1 MTRQPLRRLVIGLL
15 REVSPVEWVIACAT
29 LLLVV
34 QYGLLPRDA
43 FFSPDEG
50 MRVIV
55 SRNLQAESIFTGII
69 RYENRPIDRHLEF
82 VPYFDQWFNVAPG
95 PELQVSYPIVWFAA
109 LIAPLYAPGGVALAQ
124 TFPLFCGALAG
135 LLAGRI
141 LHQIAGKGAATLG
154 VIAVMLSLPSSLY
167 SLLLWEHQLA
177 LALCLLALACYV
189 EYQTRRRVP
198 VAVVGAAAATLACA
212 LRIETLFVVAP
223 ALLWIGWEQFTAA
236 AAPLRRR
243 IVVLGAATASVG
255 LLAALYWFI
264 ARDTPYRLPAL
275 APALSPAQLERSA
288 LHIIRVFV
296 GYDASPAT
304 TTTLLC
310 ALGIGGGALFARR
323 RDPVLCAAIGAG
335 ALIAAALITALSILR
350 IEPFRVVNPGLL
362 CGAPLVVLAI
372 LPAGPQTA
380 DDTRL
385 RFLRRALMIIFVGFA
400 AGAFLTPRLASR
412 AGGVMAQVG
421 STWGSRYFLA
431 LYPLM
436 AVVALTNVVS
446 WMRALRHTDAPAA
459 RDRSRAA
466 SAIAL
471 SAGLGMALATG
482 MLVNVIGL
490 TRIDADKRIV
500 LPGCQAG
507 WQAGAEALV
516 TDDWWRAPECAAHT
530 APAYLLVQSSEMLPA
545 LRQSLFDS
553 GTVELGYASQSGRL
567 ALESL
572 VQSLE
577 PCFVV
582 RRLPAVSGSPAN
594 PVTRLSL
601 TRKADPCLP

>member
-1 MTRQPLRRLVIGLL
+1 MTRQPLHRLLIGFL

-95 PELQVSYPIVWFAA
+95 PELQASYPIVWFAA
-109 LIAPLYAPGGVALAQ
+109 LIAPLYALGGVALAQ
-124 TFPLFCGALAG
+124 IFPLFCGALAG
-135 LLAGRI
+135 LLASRM

-154 VIAVMLSLPSSLY
+154 VIAVMLAIPSSLY
-167 SLLLWEHQLA
+167 SFLLWEHQLA

-189 EYQTRRRVP
+189 EYETRRRAWP
-198 VAVVGAAAATLACA
+198 VVVGAAAATLACA

-223 ALLWIGWEQFTAA
+223 ALLWIGWEQFIA

-243 IVVLGAATASVG
+243 IVALGAATASVG

-304 TTTLLC
+304 IATLLC

-362 CGAPLVVLAI
+362 CGAPLAVLAI
-372 LPAGPQTA
+372 LPAGSQTA
-380 DDTRL
+380 GDTRL
-385 RFLRRALMIIFVGFA
+385 RFLRRALITIFIGFA

-412 AGGVMAQVG
+412 AAGVMTQIG

-436 AVVALTNVVS
+436 AVVALTRVMS

-459 RDRSRAA
+459 QDRSRAA

-471 SAGLGMALATG
+471 SAGLAMALATG
-482 MLVNVIGL
+482 ILVNLVGL

-507 WQAGAEALV
+507 WQAGVNALV
-516 TDDWWRAPECAAHT
+516 TDDWWRAPECAAQP

-553 GTVELGYASQSGRL
+553 GTVELGHASQSGRL

-582 RRLPAVSGSPAN
+582 RRLPAISGAPPN
-594 PVTRLSL
+594 PVTRVSL
-601 TRKADPCLP
+601 TRRADHCPP